1 MREKNPKRLL
11 SPKDVAEELEISTSA
26 VTKLIVGGSLPST
39 TISAGGRQKL
49 YVKRE
54 SLDRWIKARERE
66 ALG

>member
-11 SPKDVAEELEISTSA
+11 SPRDVAEELEVSTST
-26 VTKLIVGGSLPST
+26 VTRLIAGGSLPST
-39 TISAGGRQKL
+39 TIRAGRRRKL
-49 YVKRE
+49 YVRRE